1 MYLFLPGSL
10 VLEQVHVHGEGDVLD
25 HDKHVCHGDAGED
38 EVDGVPPHVL
48 VGEHEYVY
56 EVEEGAHGAD
66 HQGQVAVDRLVL
78 GLVEVEVKGLLHR
91 GASERN

>member
-10 VLEQVHVHGEGDVLD
+10 VFEQVHVHSEGDVLD

-48 VGEHEYVY
+48 MLMRLKRVPTAQTTRARTGSREPART
-56 EVEEGAHGAD
+56 GPG
-66 HQGQVAVDRLVL
+66 QGGRI
-78 GLVEVEVKGLLHR
+78 GPT
-91 GASERN
+91 